1 MIGMLISILVLL
13 LIVGLLVW
21 AVTLLAPLGIPQP
34 VLIVL
39 QILIILI
46 AVLYLLHFVGVV
58 PARLP

>member
-1 MIGMLISILVLL
+1 
-13 LIVGLLVW
+13 
-21 AVTLLAPLGIPQP
+21 